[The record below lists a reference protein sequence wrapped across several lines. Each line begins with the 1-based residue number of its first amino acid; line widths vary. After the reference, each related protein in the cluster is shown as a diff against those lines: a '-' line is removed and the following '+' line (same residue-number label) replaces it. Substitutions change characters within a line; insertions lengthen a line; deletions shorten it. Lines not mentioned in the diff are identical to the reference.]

1 MNAQGIMTVGAG
13 ILIATMT
20 VSEIEIEICLA
31 TMIQGVVGGQG
42 HDHENVLGIMIA
54 TGSFSK
60 FSGFLFSQHSLLEL
74 YFVKAFNTT

>member
-13 ILIATMT
+13 IVIATMT
-20 VSEIEIEICLA
+20 VSEIEIEIEICLA

-42 HDHENVLGIMIA
+42 HGHENVLAIMIA

-60 FSGFLFSQHSLLEL
+60 ILWLSI
-74 YFVKAFNTT
+74 